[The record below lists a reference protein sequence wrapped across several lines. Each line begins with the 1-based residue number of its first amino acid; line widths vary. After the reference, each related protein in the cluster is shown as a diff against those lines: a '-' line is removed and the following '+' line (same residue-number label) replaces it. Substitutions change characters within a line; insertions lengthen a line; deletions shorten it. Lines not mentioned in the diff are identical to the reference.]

1 MIDWQHIRGRT
12 LAVLATG
19 ALVITAVS
27 ACGGDDGPSGS
38 GKRLNVEKFRQQVR
52 PIGEHGTVCPL
63 PYDVAAAARK
73 VHIDG
78 TVTPG
83 EPAASGAEGWSDDEA
98 AARDPQSNLT
108 PVQRVNGVALT
119 CSYRVGADK
128 IDVGTYGARR
138 GFPLNIAL
146 PVIQR
151 DSNARSAVLGP
162 FADDIGTGEPQ
173 RVIPVGDG
181 HVAAVRLRV
190 TGPGSAAMYVSSE
203 TLTPERVADLAGALA
218 GQLD

>member
-19 ALVITAVS
+19 ALVITATS
-27 ACGGDDGPSGS
+27 ACGGDDGPGGS

-52 PIGEHGTVCPL
+52 PIGEHGTVCPVR
-63 PYDVAAAARK
+63 YDVAAAARK
-73 VHIDG
+73 AHIDG
-78 TVTPG
+78 AVTPG

-119 CSYRVGADK
+119 CSYRIGADK
-128 IDVGTYGARR
+128 IDVGTYGSRR
-138 GFPLNIAL
+138 GFPLSMAL

-151 DSNARSAVLGP
+151 DSDAKAAILGP
-162 FADDIGTGEPQ
+162 FSDDIGTGEPQ
-173 RVIPVGDG
+173 RVIPVGNG

-190 TGPGSAAMYVSSE
+190 SGPGAAAMYVSSE
-203 TLTPERVADLAGALA
+203 TLTPERVADLAELLA